1 LTISRKESHIP
12 IVSVIVTTY
21 NRQEYLAE
29 TIGSILSQ
37 SYRDLELIIVD
48 NCSNYDFFQFLST
61 FQDDRIRGYVN
72 DNKGIIAVNRNFGI
86 EKSLGEFLAFCDDD
100 DVWMGNKLEKQ
111 LEVIQSN
118 RLHSEVLIYTDALL
132 VHDNYRDTIRRC
144 SEIKSKGRILRSNP
158 IVFSSVLV
166 SNTKDVFFNE
176 MLPVK
181 GSEDCELWLRLY
193 SKGYQFNRLGYL
205 LTKHRLS
212 SNSVS
217 AIHRPSNYLR
227 LCLIYIFQLLDNRI
241 SVDRSWKVVF
251 NLFFL
256 VFMFLISSLKLAIS
270 KSYIKLWRAI

>member
-1 LTISRKESHIP
+1 MTISRKKSHTP

-37 SYRDLELIIVD
+37 SYRDFELIIVD
-48 NCSNYDFFQFLST
+48 NCSDYDFFQFLST

-72 DNKGIIAVNRNFGI
+72 DNKGIISVNRNFGI
-86 EKSLGEFLAFCDDD
+86 EKSVGVFLAFCDDD
-100 DVWMGNKLEKQ
+100 DLWMGNKLEKQ

-118 RLHSEVLIYTDALL
+118 RLHSEVLIYTDVLL
-132 VHDNYRDTIRRC
+132 VHDNYRDTKRWC
-144 SEIKSKGRILRSNP
+144 SEIKSKEGILRSNP
-158 IVFSSVLV
+158 IVFSSVFV
-166 SNTKDVFFNE
+166 SKTKDVFFNE
-176 MLPVK
+176 MLPLK
-181 GSEDCELWLRLY
+181 GSEDCELWFRLY
-193 SKGYQFNRLGYL
+193 SKGYQFKRLGYF

-241 SVDRSWKVVF
+241 TIDRSWKVGF